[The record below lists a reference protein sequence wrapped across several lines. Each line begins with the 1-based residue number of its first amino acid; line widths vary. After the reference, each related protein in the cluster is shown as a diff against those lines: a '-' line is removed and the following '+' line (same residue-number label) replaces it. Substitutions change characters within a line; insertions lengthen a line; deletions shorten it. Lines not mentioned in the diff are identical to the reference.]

1 MADKLINKQLVDI
14 DELLQFLSDNGFD
27 IDDGVWNK
35 HEMSLREVFDE
46 YKKNTIP
53 NVNWTDCMGY

>member
-46 YKKNTIP
+46 YKEYYSRCR
-53 NVNWTDCMGY
+53 NWTDSMGY